1 MQRLVIPGRLDFR
14 SGPAAIDCMELIAL
28 GGERLLVS
36 LHGAQVLSWTN
47 KKGEEQLFLSDRA
60 TFQTGKAIRGGIPIV
75 FPQFGPGKLPN
86 HGFARTAVWSPI
98 HSALTPDG
106 GIEVRLELCSSPE
119 SERVWPFKFRA
130 QILHKLTDKLTTVL
144 RVQNLGISELFYQA
158 AFHTY
163 FKVASLEAVEILG
176 LEGCGYRDNLDNL
189 RERSGDQSRV
199 KIDRE
204 IDRIYKATPSIIYID
219 DLMTKRRITLSKF
232 GMPDAVV
239 WNPWVE
245 RSKQMGDLGAEEYL
259 DFVCLEAG
267 AIIEPLCIE
276 AGAER
281 ICSQELLITTL

>member
-1 MQRLVIPGRLDFR
+1 
-14 SGPAAIDCMELIAL
+14 
-28 GGERLLVS
+28 
-36 LHGAQVLSWTN
+36 
-47 KKGEEQLFLSDRA
+47 
-60 TFQTGKAIRGGIPIV
+60 
-75 FPQFGPGKLPN
+75 
-86 HGFARTAVWSPI
+86 
-98 HSALTPDG
+98 LTPDG

-163 FKVASLEAVEILG
+163 FRVASLGTIEISG

-189 RERSGDQSRV
+189 RERSGEQSRV

-267 AIIEPLCIE
+267 AIIDPLCVE

-281 ICSQELLITTL
+281 ICSQELSITTL